1 MTFAKILVPL
11 DGSRLAEAALPRAEE
26 LVRGHADTTL
36 ILLRATEATVFPGV
50 DPIDAQVAVVHEA
63 EDYLEGVAE
72 RLRANGVPTVRTSV
86 WYGPAVPAILD
97 TARRMKP
104 DLIVMSTHGRRGVTR
119 LVGGSVAESVLRET
133 RTPIFMIRIHEDMP
147 DEVSA
152 AREDAGDREVANV

>member
-11 DGSRLAEAALPRAEE
+11 DGSRLAEAALPKAEE
-26 LVRGHADTTL
+26 LVRGHADATL

-119 LVGGSVAESVLRET
+119 LIGGSVAESVLRET
-133 RTPIFMIRIHEDMP
+133 RTPIFLIRIEDVP
-147 DEVSA
+147 DEMSD
-152 AREDAGDREVANV
+152 AREDAGEREVANV